1 MASCLTMAI
10 RIIIA
15 DDHRL
20 MLDALVRVLEEAEDF
35 EVVDTTNSGAHVL
48 PLVSRH
54 APDLVLM
61 DVHMPGMDGLS
72 ALDLIR
78 ERHPNVKVVLISAAD
93 DRQQIETAL
102 RRGAVGYL
110 VKSINP
116 ADVPSALRQAFEGTA
131 FSIIGSGGS
140 VEEEVSRQ
148 TGLTDRELTILKAVA
163 RGLSNKQIS
172 QELWVTEQTV
182 KFHVSNVY
190 RKLGVTNRAGA
201 VRYAHEQGLATRG
214 D

>member
-1 MASCLTMAI
+1 MAI
-10 RIIIA
+10 RIIVA

-20 MLDALVRVLEEAEDF
+20 MLDALVRVLDEAEDF
-35 EVVDTTNSGAHVL
+35 EVLETTNSGTHVL
-48 PLVSRH
+48 PLVARH

-78 ERHPNVKVVLISAAD
+78 ARHPDVKVVLISAAD
-93 DRQQIETAL
+93 DRAQIEAAL

-110 VKSINP
+110 VKTINP
-116 ADVPSALRQAFEGTA
+116 ADVPSALRQAYEGTA
-131 FSIIGSGGS
+131 FSVIGSGDT
-140 VEEEVSRQ
+140 VEQQVSRQ

-182 KFHVSNVY
+182 KFHLSNVY

-201 VRYAHEQGLATRG
+201 VRYAHEQGLTTRG

>member
-1 MASCLTMAI
+1 MLRAMAI
-10 RIIIA
+10 RIIVA

-20 MLDALVRVLEEAEDF
+20 MLNALVRVLEEAEDF
-35 EVVDTTNSGAHVL
+35 EVVETTNSGMHVL
-48 PLVSRH
+48 PLVTRH
-54 APDLVLM
+54 SPDLVLM

-93 DRQQIETAL
+93 DRAQIESAL

-116 ADVPSALRQAFEGTA
+116 ADVPSALRQAFEGTS
-131 FSIIGSGGS
+131 FSVVGGGES
-140 VEEEVSRQ
+140 NDEQVSRK
-148 TGLTDRELTILKAVA
+148 TGLTEREMTMLKAVA

-172 QELWVTEQTV
+172 NDLFVTEQTV
-182 KFHVSNVY
+182 KFHLSNVY
-190 RKLGVTNRAGA
+190 RKLGVNNRAGA
-201 VRYAHEQGLATRG
+201 VAYAHEQGLTRG
-214 D
+214 G

>member
-1 MASCLTMAI
+1 MAI
-10 RIIIA
+10 RIIVA

-20 MLDALVRVLEEAEDF
+20 MLDALVRVLTEADDF
-35 EVVDTTNSGAHVL
+35 EVLETTNSGAHVL

-54 APDLVLM
+54 SPDLVLM

-78 ERHPNVKVVLISAAD
+78 ERHPEVKVVLISAAD
-93 DRQQIETAL
+93 DRKQIESAL

-110 VKSINP
+110 VKTINP
-116 ADVPSALRQAFEGTA
+116 LDVPSALRQAYEGTS
-131 FSIIGSGGS
+131 FSVIGSGDT
-140 VEEEVSRQ
+140 VEEHVSRE
-148 TGLTDRELTILKAVA
+148 TGLTERELTMLKAVA

-172 QELWVTEQTV
+172 QELFVTEQTV
-182 KFHVSNVY
+182 KFHLSNVY
-190 RKLGVTNRAGA
+190 RKLNVTNRAGA
-201 VRYAHEQGLATRG
+201 IRYAHEQGLANR

>member
-1 MASCLTMAI
+1 MAI
-10 RIIIA
+10 RIIVA

-20 MLDALVRVLEEAEDF
+20 MLDALVRVLTEAEDF
-35 EVVDTTNSGAHVL
+35 EVLETTNSGAHVL
-48 PLVSRH
+48 PLISRH

-78 ERHPNVKVVLISAAD
+78 ERHPEVKVVLISAAD
-93 DRQQIETAL
+93 DRRQIEAAL

-116 ADVPSALRQAFEGTA
+116 ADVPSALRQAYEGTS
-131 FSIIGSGGS
+131 FSVIGSGDT
-140 VEEEVSRQ
+140 VEEHVSRE
-148 TGLTDRELTILKAVA
+148 TGLTDRELTMLKAVA

-172 QELWVTEQTV
+172 AELFVTEQTV
-182 KFHVSNVY
+182 KFHLSNVY

-201 VRYAHEQGLATRG
+201 VGYAHEQGLTNR